1 MSAVGAI
8 LSKDWR
14 ESLRDRRLV
23 VMALIVLALG
33 LTAVLTSW
41 QRVAAHEQE
50 RLAALA
56 QDQATWEAQGA
67 RNPHSAAHFA
77 KWALRPL
84 TAGALLDPG
93 VSPFAGSAI
102 WMEAHSQ
109 NPARARPAED
119 RADTLLAGEFS
130 TAWILQVL
138 MPLLIAVIAAGAV
151 ARERERERGT
161 LRLLLASGANAAAI
175 LRGKLA
181 SVGVIAGLVAG
192 SVLVLGFLASLMA
205 EGAQP
210 LHLLLWA
217 GAYILYLAIIA
228 CVAVAVSARTR
239 TAGQALL
246 VLAGLW
252 LFAIILV
259 PRAVVSAVE
268 VAAPTPAPDRFWAE
282 IGAAL
287 EKRPDPFGA
296 NAEAFGSE
304 MARKYGVANVEDLPV
319 DFGGLQLEESE
330 RQGNIVFDRFYGDL
344 HALYLRQRELLRLS
358 NLLSPLPALQN
369 VSAALAGTDGLHQIA
384 FQQQAETHRR
394 AMVTK
399 LNTDLIEHG
408 REAGWDYTADP
419 SFWTTIEDFRFSP
432 PATRAVLRSIAIDSL
447 ILLAWLAAALFV
459 LARSVRS
466 LTVEES

>member
-1 MSAVGAI
+1 MSAAGAI

-14 ESLRDRRLV
+14 EALRDRRVV

-33 LTAVLTSW
+33 LTAVLASW

-50 RLAALA
+50 RVAALA
-56 QDQATWEAQGA
+56 QDTATWEAQGA

-138 MPLLIAVIAAGAV
+138 MPLLVAVIAAGAV
-151 ARERERERGT
+151 ARERERGT
-161 LRLLLASGANAAAI
+161 LRLLLASGASAAAI

-181 SVGVIAGLVAG
+181 SVGVITGLVAG

-205 EGAQP
+205 GGAQP

-217 GAYILYLAIIA
+217 SAYLLYLAIIA
-228 CVAVAVSARTR
+228 CIAVAVSARAR
-239 TAGQALL
+239 TTGQALL
-246 VLAGLW
+246 VLTGLW
-252 LFAIILV
+252 LFAIVLV
-259 PRAVVSAVE
+259 PRAGASAVE
-268 VAAPTPAPDRFWAE
+268 VAAPTPAPDRFWTEMGEAQE
-282 IGAAL
+282 
-287 EKRPDPFGA
+287 ERPDPFGA
-296 NAEAFGSE
+296 DAEAFGQE
-304 MARKYGVANVEDLPV
+304 MTRKYGVASVEDLPV
-319 DFGGLQLEESE
+319 DLGGLQLEESE

-344 HALYLRQRELLRLS
+344 HALYLRQRKLLRWS

-384 FQQQAETHRR
+384 FQNQAEAHRR
-394 AMVTK
+394 AMVTQ

-408 REAGWDYTADP
+408 REAGWDYAADP
-419 SFWTTIEDFRFSP
+419 SFWATIADFRFVP
-432 PATRAVLRSIAIDSL
+432 PATGAVLRSIAIDAA

-459 LARSVRS
+459 LARSVRG
-466 LTVEES
+466 LRVEEA

>member
-1 MSAVGAI
+1 M
-8 LSKDWR
+8 
-14 ESLRDRRLV
+14 

-151 ARERERERGT
+151 ARERERGT

-217 GAYILYLAIIA
+217 GAYIFYLAIIA

-268 VAAPTPAPDRFWAE
+268 VAAPLRHLTASGPRSAQLWKNAPIPLVPMPRPSGRKWPANM
-282 IGAAL
+282 AL
-287 EKRPDPFGA
+287 PTSR
-296 NAEAFGSE
+296 
-304 MARKYGVANVEDLPV
+304 
-319 DFGGLQLEESE
+319 
-330 RQGNIVFDRFYGDL
+330 
-344 HALYLRQRELLRLS
+344 
-358 NLLSPLPALQN
+358 
-369 VSAALAGTDGLHQIA
+369 TC
-384 FQQQAETHRR
+384 
-394 AMVTK
+394 
-399 LNTDLIEHG
+399 
-408 REAGWDYTADP
+408 
-419 SFWTTIEDFRFSP
+419 
-432 PATRAVLRSIAIDSL
+432 RSISAGSSSRKASDRATLSSTAFTGISTRF
-447 ILLAWLAAALFV
+447 ICASASCCA
-459 LARSVRS
+459 
-466 LTVEES
+466 